1 MKFRSFALLLTSLA
15 IAGAAGAVEIV
26 AHRGASYDAP
36 ENTMAATKL
45 AWQQKADAVE
55 TDIYLGKD
63 GRIIVFHDRTAKR
76 TGGRDIAIGE
86 LTLAEARK
94 LDAGSWKDPKYAGE
108 PVPLLDDQIRSIPPG
123 KRLLVEIKVGPEIV
137 GELKRVF
144 AATGANEKNI
154 TVISFHIEALKEV
167 RRQLPHLPTLW
178 LLGHPAPGAKPPAK
192 QPPSVDTMIREAKA
206 AGFTGLDL
214 QHTWP
219 LTKSDVKKI
228 KDAGLELHVWTV
240 NDVAIAKHWADLG
253 VRSITTD
260 RPAWLREQ
268 LGR

>member
-108 PVPLLDDQIRSIPPG
+108 PVPLQLR
-123 KRLLVEIKVGPEIV
+123 
-137 GELKRVF
+137 
-144 AATGANEKNI
+144 
-154 TVISFHIEALKEV
+154 EAF
-167 RRQLPHLPTLW
+167 
-178 LLGHPAPGAKPPAK
+178 PPA
-192 QPPSVDTMIREAKA
+192 RA
-206 AGFTGLDL
+206 
-214 QHTWP
+214 
-219 LTKSDVKKI
+219 
-228 KDAGLELHVWTV
+228 
-240 NDVAIAKHWADLG
+240 
-253 VRSITTD
+253 
-260 RPAWLREQ
+260 RP
-268 LGR
+268 GHG